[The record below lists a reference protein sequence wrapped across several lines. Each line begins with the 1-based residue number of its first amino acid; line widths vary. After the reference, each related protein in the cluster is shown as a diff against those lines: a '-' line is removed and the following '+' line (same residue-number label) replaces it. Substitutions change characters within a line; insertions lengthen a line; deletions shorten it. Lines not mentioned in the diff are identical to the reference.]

1 MTRNA
6 LTLTAAL
13 VAALVIAPAAAAVP
27 RLNAA
32 ERDLIRRINDVRAHH
47 GLGGLRPGPGLNR
60 AADRHSRDMLR
71 SDFFAH
77 PSSDGTP
84 FHRRVRRYARASS
97 VGETL
102 AYVPSRRGGAGTVIR
117 GWMQSPPH
125 RAILLQPGFTRIGLS
140 RRWGWLGG
148 QKRAVVTADFAS

>member
-13 VAALVIAPAAAAVP
+13 VAALVIAPPAAAAP

-47 GLGGLRPGPGLNR
+47 GLRGLRPGPGLNR

-84 FHRRVRRYARASS
+84 FHRRVRRYARASN

-125 RAILLQPGFTRIGLS
+125 RAVLLQPGFTRIGLS